1 MMRVALLDDYQGVA
15 LRMADWTSLA
25 PRACIEAFGEHI
37 ADPDALAERLHP
49 FHCVMLMRERTRF
62 PRALFARLPNLR
74 LLVTAAMWNVA
85 IDLEAAS
92 EYGVQVCGTGD
103 LSDST
108 PELTLGLILGL
119 ARHIAEEDRAVRA
132 GKWQTRLGTIL
143 KGKTLGVLGL
153 GTLGTKVTAL
163 GRALGMEVI
172 AWSANL
178 TAERAASVGAR
189 RVDKEMLFAH
199 SDVLTIHLKLSE
211 RTRGLVTAGD
221 LAHMKPTAYLVNTSR
236 GPIIEEA
243 ALIAAL
249 RERRIAGAGLDVF
262 DQEPLPL
269 DHPFRTLDNVL
280 VTPHIGYVSE
290 ENYRLIYG
298 DTLEDIRAFLDGKVI
313 RAMNRPERLRP
324 APPI

>member
-15 LRMADWTSLA
+15 MADWGSLS
-25 PRACIEAFGEHI
+25 PRATVEAIREHI
-37 ADPDALAERLHP
+37 TDPDALAARLHP

-74 LLVTAAMWNVA
+74 LIVTAAMWNVA
-85 IDLEAAS
+85 IDLEAAT

-103 LSDST
+103 VSDST

-119 ARHIAEEDRAVRA
+119 TRHIAEEDRAVRA
-132 GKWQTRLGTIL
+132 GKWQTTLGTIVR
-143 KGKTLGVLGL
+143 GKTLGILGL
-153 GTLGTKVTAL
+153 GVLGTKVAAL

-178 TAERAASVGAR
+178 TDERAREAGAA
-189 RVDKEMLFAH
+189 RVEKDALFER
-199 SDVLTIHLKLSE
+199 SDVLTIHLKLSD
-211 RTRGLVTAGD
+211 RTRGLVTARD
-221 LAHMKPTAYLVNTSR
+221 LARMKPTAYLVNTSR
-236 GPIIEEA
+236 GPIVDEA
-243 ALIAAL
+243 ALIAVVKDH
-249 RERRIAGAGLDVF
+249 RIAGAGLDVF

-269 DHPFRTLDNVL
+269 DHPFRRLDNVL
-280 VTPHIGYVSE
+280 ITPHIGYVSE

-313 RAMNRPERLRP
+313 RAMNTP
-324 APPI
+324 AVRAPAA